1 MTNLYSEEKLI
12 EAFGDIRFDEE
23 KHLYSLNGKTAKS
36 VSSVI
41 KAFYKEFDATK
52 FPAFLQSQWKE
63 KGRVAANKGTQVHK
77 FAEDYVLGCAKPT
90 NNKEL
95 GVVQFLMDY
104 NPKVLKAEQR
114 LYHFE
119 LNYFGTADLLLEI
132 DGKIVLA
139 DWKTNETLHKDY
151 GDNLFDPFGHLI
163 NNAHNRYLLQ
173 LGHYELA
180 LEQVINVDERWLIH
194 LTNDREMYYKVYPMD
209 DITETLKQYY
219 HDRTGGNIDN
229 PVTDQQDQ

>member
-1 MTNLYSEEKLI
+1 MTNLYSEERLTEK
-12 EAFGDIRFDEE
+12 FGSIVFDEQL
-23 KHLYSLNGKTAKS
+23 HRYTIDGKTAPS

-41 KAFYKEFDATK
+41 KKFYKEFDASK
-52 FPAFLQSQWKE
+52 FPTYLQKQWKE
-63 KGRVAANKGTQVHK
+63 KGRTAANKGTMVHK
-77 FAEDYVLGCAKPT
+77 FAEDYIEGCAKPT

-95 GVVQFLMDY
+95 GVVQFLMDHQV
-104 NPKVLKAEQR
+104 KVLKTEQR
-114 LYHFE
+114 LYHYE
-119 LNYFGTADLLLEI
+119 LDYFGTADLLLEV

-151 GDNLFDPFGHLI
+151 GDPLYDPFGHLI

-194 LTNDREMYYKVYPMD
+194 LTEQGNRYYRIYQMD

-219 HDRTGGNIDN
+219 HDNTGRNIDH
-229 PVTDQQDQ
+229 PLTDQQDQ

>member
-1 MTNLYSEEKLI
+1 MTNSYSEEKLI
-12 EAFGDIRFDEE
+12 EAFGCIQFDEQL
-23 KHLYSLNGKTAKS
+23 HRYTIDGKTSPS

-41 KAFYKEFDATK
+41 KAFYKEFDASK
-52 FPAFLQSQWKE
+52 FPTFLQKQWKE
-63 KGRVAANKGTQVHK
+63 KGRVAANKGTMVHK
-77 FAEDYVLGCAKPT
+77 FAEDYIEGCVKPT

-104 NPKVLKAEQR
+104 PVKVLKTEQR

-119 LNYFGTADLLLEI
+119 LNYFGTADLLLEV

-151 GDNLFDPFGHLI
+151 GDSLFDPFGHLI

-180 LEQVINVDERWLIH
+180 LEQVISVDERWLIH
-194 LTNDREMYYKVYPMD
+194 LTEDNNRYYRIYPME

-219 HDRTGGNIDN
+219 NDHTGRNIDHSL
-229 PVTDQQDQ
+229 TDQQDQ